1 MFRKKTPLPRSAAPV
16 SSVDWSD
23 LGMIRREWPAAELDS
38 AADLAACRS
47 GQQIYDANDDYYSM
61 IRAGALMCQ
70 ALRHDLYGDGIL
82 AGADLPGAVL
92 SVLFASTA
100 TPPDGVTLT
109 YQARKQLRL
118 GLTVCKKHGWQPV
131 SMGGD
136 ETLGRFFEGGTYAH
150 FCAAVAPPGKTAGD
164 LRAFFTTHPV
174 EILQTGTPQTGTPK
188 APVSPPV
195 PAQQSAS
202 HRGEAA
208 AYTAAL
214 ENAVAEAGAGDAASR
229 ARARG
234 FAADMR
240 GEKQTAVAHYE
251 QAARLGDVGAMF
263 DAGCLNNDLGRTAA
277 STYWWESAAAAG
289 HVDAA
294 SNLAARAVRDGNL
307 PLANKWFGRVAELGD
322 SRGFAALIQL
332 ADDIGDGQAELDWSR
347 LGAEAGHPFCLV
359 RYSLLLT
366 AANPGDQAAA
376 HRALAMQEQAAAM
389 GDANGMFL
397 AGITNGQL
405 GNRAEARRWLKRAE
419 GAGHSRARSFID
431 RYGL

>member
-1 MFRKKTPLPRSAAPV
+1 MFRKKAPPPRSAPPV

-23 LGMIRREWPAAELDS
+23 LGMIRREWPAGQLDP
-38 AADLAACRS
+38 AADLAAWRS
-47 GQQIYDANDDYYSM
+47 GQQTYDASDDYYSM

-70 ALRHDLYGDGIL
+70 ALRHHLYGDGIL
-82 AGADLPGAVL
+82 ATADLPGTVL
-92 SVLFASTA
+92 GVLFASTA
-100 TPPDGVTLT
+100 TPPDGGTLT

-118 GLTVCKKHGWQPV
+118 ALTVCKKHGWQPV

-136 ETLGRFFEGGTYAH
+136 ETLGRFFEGGMYTL
-150 FCAAVAPPGKTAGD
+150 FCAAVAPPNKTAAD
-164 LRAFFTTHPV
+164 LRAFFISHPIGV
-174 EILQTGTPQTGTPK
+174 PSAGTLQ
-188 APVSPPV
+188 APVSPRAPV
-195 PAQQSAS
+195 QQSAS
-202 HRGEAA
+202 YR
-208 AYTAAL
+208 
-214 ENAVAEAGAGDAASR
+214 EAGAGNAASQ

-289 HVDAA
+289 HTDAA
-294 SNLAARAVRDGNL
+294 SNLAARAIRDGNL
-307 PLANKWFGRVAELGD
+307 PLANEWFGKLAELGD
-322 SRGFAALIQL
+322 SRGFAALTQL
-332 ADDIGDGQAELDWSR
+332 AEDAGDAQAALDWSR
-347 LGAEAGHPFCLV
+347 LGADAGHPFCLV
-359 RYSLLLT
+359 RYSQLLVQ
-366 AANPGDQAAA
+366 ANPGDQAVL
-376 HRALAMQEQAAAM
+376 HRALAMQERAAAM

-405 GNRAEARRWLKRAE
+405 GNLAEARRWLEQAE
-419 GAGHSRARSFID
+419 DAGYSRARSFIE

>member
-1 MFRKKTPLPRSAAPV
+1 MFRKKAPPPRSAPPV

-23 LGMIRREWPAAELDS
+23 LGMIRREWPADELDP
-38 AADLAACRS
+38 AADLAAWRF
-47 GQQIYDANDDYYSM
+47 GQQTYDASDEYYSM

-70 ALRHDLYGDGIL
+70 ALRHHLYGDGIL
-82 AGADLPGAVL
+82 AAADLPGAVL
-92 SVLFASTA
+92 GVLFASTA

-118 GLTVCKKHGWQPV
+118 ALTVCKKHGWQPV

-136 ETLGRFFEGGTYAH
+136 ETLGRFFEGDMFTH
-150 FCAAVAPPGKTAGD
+150 FCAAVAPPNKTAAD
-164 LRAFFTTHPV
+164 LRAFFMSHPIGV
-174 EILQTGTPQTGTPK
+174 ATGTPQTGTPQ

-195 PAQQSAS
+195 PAQQSAAY
-202 HRGEAA
+202 RQEDAA
-208 AYTAAL
+208 STAAV
-214 ENAVAEAGAGDAASR
+214 ENVIAEAGAGDAASQ

-240 GEKQTAVAHYE
+240 GEKQAAVAHYE

-289 HVDAA
+289 HTDAA
-294 SNLAARAVRDGNL
+294 SNLAARAIRDGNL
-307 PLANKWFGRVAELGD
+307 PLANEWFGKLAELGD
-322 SRGFAALIQL
+322 SRGFAALTQL
-332 ADDIGDGQAELDWSR
+332 AEDAGDAQAALDWSR
-347 LGAEAGHPFCLV
+347 LGADAGHPFCLV
-359 RYSLLLT
+359 RYSQLLVQ
-366 AANPGDQAAA
+366 ANPGDQAVL
-376 HRALAMQEQAAAM
+376 HRALAMQERAAAM

-405 GNRAEARRWLKRAE
+405 GNLAEARRWLEHAE
-419 GAGHSRARSFID
+419 DAGYSRARSFIE